1 MRSISWVGGLLALL
15 AVAGTP
21 VWAEET
27 VIPTGNLSGDEAS
40 QLSAFQ
46 GILGGVLNVS
56 GITRIDDS
64 SDQIWDATAEH
75 VELIYRDA
83 AVDDGVRDELG
94 TGDEPDRSF
103 FTGSGNI
110 SWASAGL
117 DLIGTSDSSQETFRF
132 AITSNQS
139 GTIFAARNSDASDG
153 LDHGA
158 TWAITGGLPK
168 GDTPSGFEDL
178 GGGAFGRGSDR
189 SFADGTLQVA
199 GAAPVHAVP
208 EPGTLVLLGTGLLG
222 LLGWSLRRRKKT
234 V

>member
-1 MRSISWVGGLLALL
+1 MKSIAWVGGLLALL

-27 VIPTGNLSGDEAS
+27 VIATGTPRGDEAS

-64 SDQIWDATAEH
+64 SDQIWDATAEN

-83 AVDDGVRDELG
+83 ALNDGFRDELG
-94 TGDEPDRSF
+94 TGGEPDRSF

-110 SWASAGL
+110 SWASAGP
-117 DLIGTSDSSQETFRF
+117 DLSGTSDPGPDTFRF
-132 AITSNQS
+132 AITSNPS
-139 GTIFAARNSDASDG
+139 GTIFAARNSDTSDG

-158 TWAITGGLPK
+158 SGPITGGLPK
-168 GDTPSGFEDL
+168 GDTPSGFEGT

-189 SFADGTLQVA
+189 SFTDGTLLVT